1 MKITL
6 EFDTESEN
14 FEYAE
19 LERHKQALEM
29 LMCLDAIREQ
39 LIEWEKRDVR
49 GSIPIDEISDRIFEI
64 MHKYVNFEKMGY

>member
-14 FEYAE
+14 FELAE
-19 LERHKQALEM
+19 LERHKQARDM

-39 LIEWEKRDVR
+39 LRTWENRDERV
-49 GSIPIDEISDRIFEI
+49 SIPIAEVSDKIFEI
-64 MHKYVNFEKMGY
+64 MQDHVNLEKMGY